1 MKYDFHDTLH
11 MSMKSEKHEHH
22 TLRLHD
28 NTYGRTLQTHIHY
41 YHKPLVYVVRDDGDD
56 YVHNYDT
63 FV

>member
-1 MKYDFHDTLH
+1 MKKQIFGAAAMEAKQENSSLD
-11 MSMKSEKHEHH
+11 
-22 TLRLHD
+22 LRLHD